1 MAAIIISF
9 IVGAVVATIGLVAF
23 GVHLANK
30 NDKE

>member
-1 MAAIIISF
+1 MAEIIISF
-9 IVGAVVATIGLVAF
+9 IAGAVAATIGLIAF

>member
-9 IVGAVVATIGLVAF
+9 IAGAIAATIGLVDF

-30 NDKE
+30 EKK